1 MEYFK
6 VGQKVLYN
14 PSPRSV
20 HHIGT
25 IVKIDKD
32 FIYVVYP
39 IGATHKLP
47 LTGYDKLFGRQLVVV
62 RDDYEV

>member
-6 VGQKVLYN
+6 VGNKVLYN
-14 PSPRSV
+14 PNIESV
-20 HHIGT
+20 HHIGIIT
-25 IVKIDKD
+25 KIDKQ
-32 FIYVVYP
+32 FIYVSYP
-39 IGATHKLP
+39 IGSTHKFP